1 MLHLACIRG
10 QSDVVQELQRHPQLH
25 RNLCNDQGCTPLS
38 LAARFDHVRC
48 ASLVT
53 NRALACRCNLMARDN
68 DGKTPLALAIKY
80 ESWEVFDLL
89 LSRFGA
95 ERTID
100 RHNVIAI
107 ERNDVARIK
116 QALQL
121 RKWNITTMNCGL
133 LVAANLE
140 RRAALN
146 TLLTHP
152 YYRETSRSIC
162 STDQDQALLAATL
175 LQVAESKQWSVVED
189 LACAIQT
196 SRQDFTSS
204 TRAALDEV
212 MWKTVQANQYELSR
226 YLFDVLGVNP
236 SAQVHSRDTTPLQEA
251 HARGLTDLIA
261 TFHKNR
267 PPDSRFAQN
276 EDIRRTLDIY
286 RERIMDVFDAARRGC
301 YKAETTGSRGVR
313 DLLFQDREVS
323 TSLPGTVRGPAGVSL
338 LHIATSVSNTNEA
351 PLWDVGDVHNLVYA
365 HGAYINA
372 VDSTGNTP
380 LHYLAEKASCSSSKE
395 SWDEFSPYEQWASLA
410 RWLLR
415 HGADPTLANYRGQL
429 PEDLS
434 AARENYRLAALLR
447 DARMSR
453 RCNGSTGTADEDHQ
467 SLLAA
472 ASLGK
477 LEAIRELLERGAS
490 MDPRC
495 GYSSPLHLAIT
506 RGQRDAAMLLLS
518 AGASLTS
525 CSSDGLTVL
534 QAAHRTPD
542 LPALFPAFIR
552 QEYVVLLND
561 EFSRVTGNSEECRE
575 LRRGLQQLQTAI
587 EERGC
592 EASWPREIS
601 WGTSWSLLVEAARLG
616 LPLTCQFLVAA
627 GARMCR
633 LPRDLSHPL
642 AVAAENRQMNMIKVL
657 CRDLHMLPY
666 GIARLPENRL
676 TAGLVTYLRQE
687 EIARLEELAV
697 QNSNIPD
704 EDAAEALGC
713 YEQMERSPNSLVSA
727 SFLRLAGKCG
737 LVHLLHFARQRTRVE
752 LEDVVD
758 AASGSKL
765 LHIAARNG
773 RTTMVEYLAAVN
785 SVRTDTTLHKT
796 GGFTAAHLAALMG
809 HTACFEYLR
818 CFPGGDAQ
826 SVVGMTPL
834 DLLRGFQNNVE
845 VLRLNVVSKREE
857 NIIFNENRA
866 DVVSK
871 TLLEV
876 KARHMGIFSPA
887 QLREASL
894 QYKVNFNTR
903 ENLRINRTI
912 TREMTRLCQRIGELD
927 PRYEGNLVQVGS
939 VAEDIRMFTA
949 DEMDFNLE
957 LCNFHCLRGGR
968 VTARSTQ
975 RDDIND
981 LLEVTLESDE
991 EPEMFRNQNF
1001 ILFFK
1006 RATERALENFQFQ
1019 SPYLSVIYPGLETTK
1034 VGLAL
1039 YMAWCEPGPR
1049 TLLLS
1054 VDLVPAV
1061 RAPWPEVNGLHQLP
1075 YNIREEVHDMPV
1087 SLTSCGQNSWRYS
1100 LSVTEA
1106 RIISDLCE
1114 DNKRVVIMACKL
1126 ICSMLKY
1133 DWWYPEKYKRH
1144 YQVWNRVYLKLDS
1157 PVSYIIKTLFTKEIS
1172 RAMDWKAEH
1181 FIERIMSIFDNMI
1194 SADTSEIARVKS
1206 FLLPEYESNRFG
1218 YGAPAIKSFLE
1229 DLRSGR
1235 LRAAH

>member
-1 MLHLACIRG
+1 M
-10 QSDVVQELQRHPQLH
+10 
-25 RNLCNDQGCTPLS
+25 
-38 LAARFDHVRC
+38 
-48 ASLVT
+48 
-53 NRALACRCNLMARDN
+53 
-68 DGKTPLALAIKY
+68 
-80 ESWEVFDLL
+80 
-89 LSRFGA
+89 
-95 ERTID
+95 
-100 RHNVIAI
+100 
-107 ERNDVARIK
+107 
-116 QALQL
+116 
-121 RKWNITTMNCGL
+121 
-133 LVAANLE
+133 
-140 RRAALN
+140 
-146 TLLTHP
+146 
-152 YYRETSRSIC
+152 
-162 STDQDQALLAATL
+162 
-175 LQVAESKQWSVVED
+175 
-189 LACAIQT
+189 
-196 SRQDFTSS
+196 
-204 TRAALDEV
+204 
-212 MWKTVQANQYELSR
+212 
-226 YLFDVLGVNP
+226 
-236 SAQVHSRDTTPLQEA
+236 
-251 HARGLTDLIA
+251 
-261 TFHKNR
+261 
-267 PPDSRFAQN
+267 
-276 EDIRRTLDIY
+276 
-286 RERIMDVFDAARRGC
+286 
-301 YKAETTGSRGVR
+301 
-313 DLLFQDREVS
+313 
-323 TSLPGTVRGPAGVSL
+323 
-338 LHIATSVSNTNEA
+338 
-351 PLWDVGDVHNLVYA
+351 
-365 HGAYINA
+365 NA
-372 VDSTGNTP
+372 VDSTGKTP
-380 LHYLAEKASCSSSKE
+380 LHYLAESASCSSFKE
-395 SWDEFSPYEQWASLA
+395 SWDEFSPCEQWASLA
-410 RWLLR
+410 KWLLR
-415 HGADPTLANYRGQL
+415 HGANPALADHRGRL
-429 PEDLS
+429 PEDLA
-434 AARENYRLAALLR
+434 AARENHRLAGLLR
-447 DARMSR
+447 DARKSR
-453 RCNGSTGTADEDHQ
+453 PCSEGSGTADEDHQ

-477 LEAIRELLERGAS
+477 LEAIRELLGRGVS

-518 AGASLTS
+518 AGASLTA

-561 EFSRVTGNSEECRE
+561 EFSRVTGDSEECRE
-575 LRRGLQQLQTAI
+575 LRRGLEQLQTAV

-592 EASWPREIS
+592 EASWPREVS

-616 LPLTCQFLVAA
+616 LPLTCQFLMAA

-642 AVAAENRQMNMIKVL
+642 AVAAENRQLNMIKVL

-666 GIARLPENRL
+666 GIARLPENSL
-676 TAGLVTYLRQE
+676 TPGLVKYLRKE
-687 EIARLEELAV
+687 ETARLEELAV

-704 EDAAEALGC
+704 EDAAEALAC
-713 YEQMERSPNSLVSA
+713 YEQMEGSQNALVSA

-737 LVHLLHFARQRTRVE
+737 LVHLLHFARQCTRVE
-752 LEDVVD
+752 LENVVD

-809 HTACFEYLR
+809 HTACFQYLR

-826 SVVGMTPL
+826 SQVGMTPS

-957 LCNFHCLRGGR
+957 LCNFHCFKGGR
-968 VTARSTQ
+968 ATARSTQ
-975 RDDIND
+975 RDGGND
-981 LLEVTLESDE
+981 HLEVLLESVE
-991 EPEMFRNQNF
+991 EPEMFRDQNF

-1006 RATERALENFQFQ
+1006 RATERALKNFQFQ

-1039 YMAWCEPGPR
+1039 YLAWCEPGPR

-1075 YNIREEVHDMPV
+1075 YNIREEIHDMPV

-1114 DNKRVVIMACKL
+1114 DNKRAVIMACKL
-1126 ICSMLKY
+1126 ICSLLKY

-1157 PVSYIIKTLFTKEIS
+1157 PVSYIIKTLFTKEVS
-1172 RAMDWKAEH
+1172 RAKDWAPEH
-1181 FIERIMSIFDNMI
+1181 FIERIISIFDNMI

-1218 YGAPAIKSFLE
+1218 YGASAIKSFLE
-1229 DLRSGR
+1229 DLRAGR
-1235 LRAAH
+1235 FR

>member
-276 EDIRRTLDIY
+276 EDIRRTL
-286 RERIMDVFDAARRGC
+286 
-301 YKAETTGSRGVR
+301 
-313 DLLFQDREVS
+313 
-323 TSLPGTVRGPAGVSL
+323 
-338 LHIATSVSNTNEA
+338 
-351 PLWDVGDVHNLVYA
+351 
-365 HGAYINA
+365 
-372 VDSTGNTP
+372 
-380 LHYLAEKASCSSSKE
+380 
-395 SWDEFSPYEQWASLA
+395 
-410 RWLLR
+410 
-415 HGADPTLANYRGQL
+415 
-429 PEDLS
+429 
-434 AARENYRLAALLR
+434 